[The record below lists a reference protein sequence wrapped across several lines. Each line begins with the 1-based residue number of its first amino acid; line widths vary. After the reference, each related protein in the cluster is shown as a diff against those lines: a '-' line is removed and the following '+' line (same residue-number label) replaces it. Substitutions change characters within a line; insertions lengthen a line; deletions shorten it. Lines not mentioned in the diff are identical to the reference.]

1 MKQLLLICAVVALVG
16 CSPAVKIADP
26 IVEKTIRA
34 KLNKPT
40 GELTQADLE
49 KVVNL
54 DLRSNQ
60 LTDVTSLEKLTHIE
74 YLVLESNQLT
84 DVTGLENLTQL
95 TYLSFRGNRLASVKG
110 LEKLD
115 QLTKLNLL
123 NNPDLTKAQIDQLQ
137 KALPKCTIFSDYD

>member
-1 MKQLLLICAVVALVG
+1 MDGPLLRGGPRRRIFHIKQILLILAVVVVVG
-16 CSPAVKIADP
+16 CSPTVEFADP

-40 GELTQADLE
+40 GELTKADVE

-60 LTDVTSLEKLTHIE
+60 LTDVTGLEK
-74 YLVLESNQLT
+74 
-84 DVTGLENLTQL
+84 LTQL

-137 KALPKCTIFSDYD
+137 KALPKCAILSNPTK